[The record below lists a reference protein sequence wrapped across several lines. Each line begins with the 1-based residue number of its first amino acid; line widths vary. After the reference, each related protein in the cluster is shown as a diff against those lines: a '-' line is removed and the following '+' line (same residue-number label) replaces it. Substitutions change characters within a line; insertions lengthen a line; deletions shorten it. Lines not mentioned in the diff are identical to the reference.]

1 MEKLINFC
9 GKYRKIIFVILTV
22 VILLLICFPLR
33 NTVFPDGS
41 KKTVSD
47 YDPAFIG
54 DSYVLT
60 PHIFGA
66 FYWFFNIEYGQGTQ
80 QFNQGIVSF
89 FFFVAFLFS
98 LIGFW
103 IYEAKNKKG
112 LFIIPLIFA
121 FIAYCLVS
129 YKYSIKDDLSVA
141 LSFRVTASFV
151 IFALVVVLYSVVS
164 LFIKLYPRMQPKV
177 AETVT
182 KVKSHKS
189 KSQRLEELERKNA
202 EIQRQLDEL
211 KRKDQ

>member
-33 NTVFPDGS
+33 HTVFPDGS

-47 YDPAFIG
+47 YHPAFIG

-66 FYWFFNIEYGQGTQ
+66 FYWFFNIEYSQGTQ
-80 QFNQGIVSF
+80 QFNQGIASF

-112 LFIIPLIFA
+112 LYIIPLIFA
-121 FIAYCLVS
+121 FVAYCLVS
-129 YKYSIKDDLSVA
+129 YKYSMKDDLSVA
-141 LSFRVTASFV
+141 LSFRVSASFV
-151 IFALVVVLYSVVS
+151 IFTLVVVLYSVVS
-164 LFIKLYPRMQPKV
+164 LFIKLYLRMRPKV
-177 AETVT
+177 AEAVT
-182 KVKSHKS
+182 KVKSYKT
-189 KSQRLEELERKNA
+189 KAQRIEELERQNA
-202 EIQRQLDEL
+202 EMQ
-211 KRKDQ
+211 KRLNEMERKN